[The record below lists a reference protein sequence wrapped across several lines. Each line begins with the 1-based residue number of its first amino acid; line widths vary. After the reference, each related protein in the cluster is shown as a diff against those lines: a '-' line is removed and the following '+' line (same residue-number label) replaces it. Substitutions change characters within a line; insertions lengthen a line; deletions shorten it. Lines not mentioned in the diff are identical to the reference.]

1 MNNLI
6 KKDKK
11 LILISILFSFVGL
24 ILIGFIINDKDTNE
38 DVALIDKYNT
48 LKQNVEKIKENESP
62 KKIELNNINSQ
73 INDIKELSIGLD
85 EQLSSYNEELSK
97 LSTYREDISKL
108 NDKFSDIS
116 QSFLSNVGSNYDN
129 NELEYQEKMSDL
141 YNLISSTFD
150 LDSNIIVNLFLM
162 SQEGMKDEIYNQ
174 IISLNEYI
182 QNSLTEPLA
191 RYNMHLNAF
200 NTKLDTL
207 NSLIDSST
215 EPDKV
220 YLNLDILD
228 QMSNEKIDD
237 SILNSELGNV
247 LYDLTEIK
255 CRLEVTVQICEVIL
269 TESAENKNFISKL
282 QNKINTINTLLD
294 TYNKNS
300 TYSISKED
308 KSKFII
314 EGIDILAKVMDRF
327 ASLTTSSSQIHASGL
342 KDISGNGVASRVT
355 GYVKGELT
363 SKDLVIIYE
372 DCRSRNR
379 TITYFYNK
387 KGDPLYIERSDSF
400 QKTYIFN
407 GEVIKT
413 DIQKEENIQK
423 LLESSKWIRNN
434 YYSLGSNGSYL
445 GNTTIFINNFE

>member
-6 KKDKK
+6 KNDKK
-11 LILISILFSFVGL
+11 FIIICILFSFVGL
-24 ILIGFIINDKDTNE
+24 VLIGFIINDKDTTE
-38 DVALIDKYNT
+38 EVALIDKYNT
-48 LKQNVEKIKENESP
+48 LKQNVEEIKENESE
-62 KKIELNNINSQ
+62 KKTELNNINSQ
-73 INDIKELSIGLD
+73 INELKEISIELD

-97 LSTYREDISKL
+97 LSKYREDISEL
-108 NDKFSDIS
+108 NDKFSNIS
-116 QSFLSNVGSNYDN
+116 QSFISNIGTNYDN
-129 NELEYQEKMSDL
+129 NELEYQEKMGDL
-141 YNLISSTFD
+141 YNSISSTFD
-150 LDSNIIVNLFLM
+150 LDSNIIVSLFLM

-174 IISLNEYI
+174 IISLNQYM

-200 NTKLDTL
+200 NTKLGTL

-228 QMSNEKIDD
+228 KMSNGKIDD

-247 LYDLTEIK
+247 LYDLSEIK
-255 CRLEVTVQICEVIL
+255 CRLEVTIQICEVIL
-269 TESAENKNFISKL
+269 TESTENKNFISKL

-300 TYSISKED
+300 NYSISKED
-308 KSKFII
+308 KSKIII

-327 ASLTTSSSQIHASGL
+327 TSLTTSSSQIHASGL
-342 KDISGNGVASRVT
+342 KDVSGNGVASSVT
-355 GYVKGELT
+355 GYVKGEMT
-363 SKDLVIIYE
+363 SKDLVVIHEAY
-372 DCRSRNR
+372 RRQNR
-379 TITYFYNK
+379 TITYFYNE
-387 KGDPLYIERSDSF
+387 KGDPLYIQRSDPF

-413 DIQKEENIQK
+413 DVQNEKNIQN
-423 LLESSKWIRNN
+423 LLESSKWIRSN
-434 YYSLGSNGSYL
+434 YYSLDSNGPYF